1 MKQHHLFSHQ
11 PARMESGHQPDS
23 GLAVVERAKQGPFI
37 GFLFDNMSS
46 DIIIKENVLLMYNK
60 WARKAINASC
70 WRTCYYKIPS
80 RRTYDKKEH
89 VLSCMIIISC
99 WRTCYHEEGLENA
112 SRAAPSGANDSPVR
126 CSTDLGSST
135 AQALQ
140 LGRPNVRTRLRRSP
154 GGVDG
159 ERVTGEERFWVML

>member
-60 WARKAINASC
+60 
-70 WRTCYYKIPS
+70 
-80 RRTYDKKEH
+80 
-89 VLSCMIIISC
+89 
-99 WRTCYHEEGLENA
+99 
-112 SRAAPSGANDSPVR
+112 
-126 CSTDLGSST
+126 
-135 AQALQ
+135 
-140 LGRPNVRTRLRRSP
+140 
-154 GGVDG
+154 
-159 ERVTGEERFWVML
+159 